1 MFNFLKEKL
10 KKAASIFTKKV
21 EEESEEKIEEREE
34 LKERRIPEIKEIKPE
49 EKKERGAIKEEIEKI
64 KPEIK
69 KEELEEKEIIK
80 REGIKKIEREKE
92 SKEEKPEQKK
102 GIFQKVTEK
111 ITKKVLSD
119 RKFEDLFYDLEIVL
133 MENNVAI
140 EVVEKIKADLKKKL
154 VNQPL
159 ARTQIQHIIQK
170 TLKESIS
177 ELFDVEGIDLI
188 KKVKEKKPFVIIF
201 VGINGSGKTT
211 TIAKIAKL
219 LQQNRLSCVMAASD
233 TFRAASIEQLQQHAD
248 KLGVKL
254 IKHNYGADPA
264 AVAFDAILH
273 AKAKNIDCVLVD
285 TAGRMHSNQNLLD
298 EMRKIVRVA
307 KPDLV
312 LFVGEAITGNDC
324 VEQAKRFNE
333 AIGIDGIVLAKADV
347 DEKGGAAISISYVT
361 KKPILF
367 LGTGQGYSD
376 LQPFQPSLVTK
387 SLGLEA

>member
-159 ARTQIQHIIQK
+159 ARTQIQQIIQK